1 MAGFEINLGGKKFTI
16 KEGDKVSDL
25 IKKPELKELAPLFD
39 LIDNSKS
46 AFGGDGV
53 LDTTEIEMLQKALS
67 GTKGDVKNYD
77 VDKFCEDYFSSGKTR
92 DEFFSSYKISKKKSA
107 KPSSKASSKAFNEY
121 IQNAANKYDKDQ
133 VTEQLSGNTYK
144 VRSGNTL
151 YNIAKK
157 ALQDEGKTP
166 TNKEINERMAQ
177 IALVNN
183 IKDVNNLKIGTE
195 LKVGTT
201 PPAAGGT
208 NPPAAGVGTTPPAA
222 GGTNPPAAGVGT
234 TPPAADDGTKP
245 LVAAEKGE
253 LAKAI
258 ADKNSSITV
267 SPNGLNMGSGMPVDK
282 DGNELKDAN
291 GKRNFKDPKFKAGGY
306 VMKYTSGE
314 TVMYQITRSHVDGSL
329 GSEVKL
335 SASSIEELKELDK
348 NFHDTALKVK
358 PSVENETEEQA
369 KARKAE
375 NLAALKELV
384 TLTNGNIQVIKNVA
398 AKLRDDDYVDRTS
411 DEYKA
416 FVQDL
421 LLTRN
426 ADVINAMFPAT
437 NSIDTTVLEKDKTA
451 HEILAGMYQEIRA
464 KEKAGEKLS
473 DEEIELKE
481 SLGDIKG
488 WGGYKIEADPQNG
501 IHEKYMN
508 YGNIDGTPMYQV
520 KINDNWYYAKD
531 PKLLDE
537 FSTKLESADTDDKKS
552 ALFKKYINTQD
563 TELAK
568 CLARNVKILKAKD
581 EDIISLVKSNGMEVL
596 ATLPTPDDEGVTYS
610 EDVFDAVLSRAK
622 EIVTTDRGNLE
633 NAIGLDNISYW
644 INNSGKTDEEK
655 DKIRTEILETYFKVT
670 QDEEGNKTYT
680 FNPSRR
686 PTYEEMLGLA
696 TIAYYSYQEALVKYT
711 KLEDMGKGQYNEAI
725 ERWYTGTYTVPH
737 YAEMVEKMNT
747 KEEVIDFIDNK
758 VATDKKY
765 HLPFDKIIEKFP
777 NDKEIADKLVMTID
791 NNSTISED
799 SKLKLVKHYMKTE
812 GDKVT
817 FDKTKLPEGYTVR
830 DFIDEILPK
839 DCQKGDAA
847 KYFEAVLDTMN
858 PEDNND
864 DFLSLMDN
872 HKYSEAAGNKIAQKV
887 EKYLC
892 ETGTPDTDTYNRL
905 AIFAFNTG
913 MLSDE
918 SKAIVY
924 EKSSNQVKQNLINNG
939 YDRQGSLVV
948 VKQGDSIDK
957 IVKEYLAN
965 HLDKFPRLKES
976 VESNKEKWTPERI
989 NEALNDYMN
998 DFRAEI
1004 LKDLGISDP
1013 TKVKAGEIIDLGKV
1027 RWDEHQPGWWNYNF
1041 NY

>member
-201 PPAAGGT
+201 PPAAGE
-208 NPPAAGVGTTPPAA
+208 GTTPPAA

-234 TPPAADDGTKP
+234 TPPAANDGTKP

-267 SPNGLNMGSGMPVDK
+267 SSNGLNMGSGMPVDK

-369 KARKAE
+369 KAGKAE
-375 NLAALKELV
+375 NLSALKKLV

-398 AKLRDDDYVDRTS
+398 EKLRDDNYVDRTS

-426 ADVINAMFPAT
+426 ADVINAMFKD
-437 NSIDTTVLEKDKTA
+437 NNGDDTTVVLEKDKTA

-473 DEEIELKE
+473 DEEIKLKGSLASLKE
-481 SLGDIKG
+481 HD
-488 WGGYKIEADPQNG
+488 GYKVDADTENG
-501 IHEKYMN
+501 VHEKYMSYSN
-508 YGNIDGTPMYQV
+508 MDGTPMYQV
-520 KINDNWYYAKD
+520 EIDDNRYYAKD

-537 FSTKLESADTDDKKS
+537 FLTKLESADTDEKKS
-552 ALFKKYINTQD
+552 ALFKEYINTQD
-563 TELAK
+563 TGLAK
-568 CLARNVKILKAKD
+568 CLAQNVKTLKAKD

-596 ATLPTPDDEGVTYS
+596 AILPTPDRDEVTYS
-610 EDVFDAVLSRAK
+610 DEVFDAVISRAK
-622 EIVTTDRGNLE
+622 EIVTADRGNLG
-633 NAIGLDNISYW
+633 NAVGLDNISYW

-670 QDEEGNKTYT
+670 QEEKGNKTYT

-686 PTYEEMLGLA
+686 PTYEEMNDLTDFSTDAGYFA
-696 TIAYYSYQEALVKYT
+696 EALVKYT

-725 ERWYTGTYTVPH
+725 ESWYTGTYTVPH

-758 VATDKKY
+758 VATDKNY

-777 NDKEIADKLVMTID
+777 DDKEIADKLVTNID
-791 NNSTISED
+791 NHSTISDE
-799 SKLKLVKHYMKTE
+799 SKLKLIKNYMKTE
-812 GDKVT
+812 GDKIT
-817 FDKTKLPEGYTVR
+817 FDKSKLPEGYTVR
-830 DFIDEILPK
+830 NFIDNILPD
-839 DCQKGDAA
+839 DCQNGDAA

-858 PEDNND
+858 PEDNNA
-864 DFLSLMDN
+864 DFLSLMNN
-872 HKYSEAAGNKIAQKV
+872 HDSSETAWNKITQKV

-892 ETGTPDTDTYNRL
+892 ETGTPGTNTYNRL
-905 AIFAFNTG
+905 ATYAFNTG

-948 VKQGDSIDK
+948 AKQGDSIDK

>member
-201 PPAAGGT
+201 PPAAGEGTTPPAAGGT
-208 NPPAAGVGTTPPAA
+208 NPPAAGEGTTPPAA

-234 TPPAADDGTKP
+234 TPPAANDGTKP

-267 SPNGLNMGSGMPVDK
+267 SSNGLNMGSGMPVDK

-369 KARKAE
+369 KAGKAE
-375 NLAALKELV
+375 NLSALKKLV

-398 AKLRDDDYVDRTS
+398 EKLRDDNYVDRTS

-426 ADVINAMFPAT
+426 ADVINAMFKD
-437 NSIDTTVLEKDKTA
+437 NNGDDTTVVLEKDKTA

-473 DEEIELKE
+473 DEEIKLKGSLASLKE
-481 SLGDIKG
+481 HD
-488 WGGYKIEADPQNG
+488 GYKVDADTENG
-501 IHEKYMN
+501 VHEKYMN
-508 YGNIDGTPMYQV
+508 
-520 KINDNWYYAKD
+520 
-531 PKLLDE
+531 
-537 FSTKLESADTDDKKS
+537 
-552 ALFKKYINTQD
+552 
-563 TELAK
+563 
-568 CLARNVKILKAKD
+568 
-581 EDIISLVKSNGMEVL
+581 
-596 ATLPTPDDEGVTYS
+596 
-610 EDVFDAVLSRAK
+610 
-622 EIVTTDRGNLE
+622 
-633 NAIGLDNISYW
+633 
-644 INNSGKTDEEK
+644 
-655 DKIRTEILETYFKVT
+655 
-670 QDEEGNKTYT
+670 
-680 FNPSRR
+680 
-686 PTYEEMLGLA
+686 
-696 TIAYYSYQEALVKYT
+696 
-711 KLEDMGKGQYNEAI
+711 
-725 ERWYTGTYTVPH
+725 
-737 YAEMVEKMNT
+737 
-747 KEEVIDFIDNK
+747 
-758 VATDKKY
+758 
-765 HLPFDKIIEKFP
+765 
-777 NDKEIADKLVMTID
+777 
-791 NNSTISED
+791 
-799 SKLKLVKHYMKTE
+799 
-812 GDKVT
+812 
-817 FDKTKLPEGYTVR
+817 
-830 DFIDEILPK
+830 
-839 DCQKGDAA
+839 
-847 KYFEAVLDTMN
+847 
-858 PEDNND
+858 
-864 DFLSLMDN
+864 
-872 HKYSEAAGNKIAQKV
+872 
-887 EKYLC
+887 
-892 ETGTPDTDTYNRL
+892 
-905 AIFAFNTG
+905 
-913 MLSDE
+913 
-918 SKAIVY
+918 
-924 EKSSNQVKQNLINNG
+924 
-939 YDRQGSLVV
+939 
-948 VKQGDSIDK
+948 
-957 IVKEYLAN
+957 
-965 HLDKFPRLKES
+965 
-976 VESNKEKWTPERI
+976 
-989 NEALNDYMN
+989 
-998 DFRAEI
+998 
-1004 LKDLGISDP
+1004 
-1013 TKVKAGEIIDLGKV
+1013 
-1027 RWDEHQPGWWNYNF
+1027 
-1041 NY
+1041 